1 VGLGARDHRHP
12 AAIPKSKRQRDVAGR
27 HYLTKPEINAL
38 YFATHKMRRPR
49 GWRGAIPVGRY
60 WRSALVLFFN
70 YGFDTGTIWKS
81 APFHEPILWRHV
93 FWRRQSPDRDLKEN
107 SRWGWL
113 SNVPTAARRQSDQHD
128 QRPQP
133 EAKEAACSV
142 HATCLDCN
150 RHDGRRASATPATSA
165 SSADR
170 KGRTL

>member
-1 VGLGARDHRHP
+1 MTGVAAQYLEQPNWLFFRRAGAPATRKSWPACALRSDPHPHLAWQIPFRGAHVVGLGARDHRHP
-12 AAIPKSKRQRDVAGR
+12 AAIPKSKPQRDVAGR

-107 SRWGWL
+107 SRW
-113 SNVPTAARRQSDQHD
+113 
-128 QRPQP
+128 
-133 EAKEAACSV
+133 
-142 HATCLDCN
+142 
-150 RHDGRRASATPATSA
+150 
-165 SSADR
+165 
-170 KGRTL
+170 